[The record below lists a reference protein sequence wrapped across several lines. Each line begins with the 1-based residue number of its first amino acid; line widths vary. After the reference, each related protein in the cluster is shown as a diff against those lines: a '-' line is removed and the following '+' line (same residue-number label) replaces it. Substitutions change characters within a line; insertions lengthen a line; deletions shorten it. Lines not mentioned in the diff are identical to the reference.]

1 MSLFYAPITYYL
13 DKPPVE
19 WIFMPMIEGLSQ
31 KFAAEFPEIANIF
44 NNRYMMPDNI
54 NDILTTDLLPTW
66 E

>member
-1 MSLFYAPITYYL
+1 
-13 DKPPVE
+13 
-19 WIFMPMIEGLSQ
+19 MPMTEGLSQ